1 MKKIYLLLLGL
12 LSIMTACQ
20 EPEYVLPTADRQGIT
35 SLTAIFTSGPFT
47 DKEIVKYAIT
57 DASADK
63 YVIPIPWFYPEDSED
78 ETTPYMT
85 AVRVRAELAPN
96 CTIEPSLTV
105 LDLTKDNY
113 FVYTNAQGEK
123 REICITGERTKSD
136 KCELLSFSLVDPVV
150 SGVIDNSSNTISLIS
165 ADDLHSCL
173 ADITLSP
180 HATITPDPRVEA
192 LDYNDDVTFTVVAH
206 NGVDKKEYVVR
217 KTIPAKIPYGFNTP
231 LEELFNLDATAGA
244 GIPWNDTNAPTLGV
258 VGGQLVV
265 CMGDGTT
272 PLYFN
277 QETGSKGGTIN
288 LGSAQAGCVTSDE
301 GGHLLICNKVDIGD
315 QCNIFM
321 TSSVKDAPQLFYSF
335 TNTAGLPM
343 GAKMKV
349 IGDVT
354 SNAVII
360 LTNDGISG
368 VTSSSAFTRIV
379 VENGEIQT
387 PEVVDISSTGLA
399 WGAAP
404 VNSTSVVPAST
415 NVTDGYFLSYY
426 DANILTYLNGN
437 NQIAAQLANTSGN
450 SWAQNQNCLDTK
462 TFNNANYL
470 AMLLV
475 SHFPHWGVGPQVYLY
490 DVTSKG
496 SLGNDVFT
504 SPALVFK
511 ADALNWYQ
519 QGDTKTASGDVLIA
533 PSTNGFKIYVY
544 YYDNNSATIGG
555 FSADCI
561 QK

>member
-47 DKEIVKYAIT
+47 DKEIVKYTIT

-78 ETTPYMT
+78 ETTLYMT
-85 AVRVRAELAPN
+85 TVRVRAELAPN

-123 REICITGERTKSD
+123 RKICITGERTKSD

-165 ADDLHSCL
+165 AEDLNSCL

-206 NGVDKKEYVVR
+206 NGVDKKEYIVR
-217 KTIPAKIPYGFNTP
+217 KTIPEKIPYGFNAP

-244 GIPWNDTNAPTLGV
+244 AIPWNDTNAPTLGV

-265 CMGDGTT
+265 CMGDGTI

-288 LGSAQAGCVTSDE
+288 LGSAQAGCITSDE

-315 QCNIFM
+315 KCNIFM
-321 TSSVKDAPQLFYSF
+321 TSSVKDTPQPFYSF
-335 TNTAGLPM
+335 TNTTGLPT
-343 GAKMKV
+343 GSKMKV

-354 SNAVII
+354 SNAIII
-360 LTNDGISG
+360 LTNDGVSG
-368 VTSSSAFTRIV
+368 VTNSSVFTRIV
-379 VENGEIQT
+379 VKNGEIQA

-437 NQIAAQLANTSGN
+437 NQISAQLANTSGN

-462 TFNNANYL
+462 AFNNANYL

-475 SHFPHWGVGPQVYLY
+475 SHFPHWGGGPQVYLY

-519 QGDTKTASGDVLIA
+519 QGDAKTASGDVLIA
-533 PSTNGFKIYVY
+533 PATNGFKIYVY

>member
-165 ADDLHSCL
+165 ADDLNSCL

-217 KTIPAKIPYGFNTP
+217 KTIPEKIPYGFNAP
-231 LEELFNLDATAGA
+231 FEELFNLDATAGA

-360 LTNDGISG
+360 LTNDGVSG
-368 VTSSSAFTRIV
+368 VTNSSAFTRIV
-379 VENGEIQT
+379 VKNGEIQT

-399 WGAAP
+399 WG
-404 VNSTSVVPAST
+404 SC
-415 NVTDGYFLSYY
+415 
-426 DANILTYLNGN
+426 
-437 NQIAAQLANTSGN
+437 SG
-450 SWAQNQNCLDTK
+450 
-462 TFNNANYL
+462 
-470 AMLLV
+470 
-475 SHFPHWGVGPQVYLY
+475 
-490 DVTSKG
+490 
-496 SLGNDVFT
+496 
-504 SPALVFK
+504 
-511 ADALNWYQ
+511 
-519 QGDTKTASGDVLIA
+519 
-533 PSTNGFKIYVY
+533 
-544 YYDNNSATIGG
+544 
-555 FSADCI
+555 
-561 QK
+561 

>member
-165 ADDLHSCL
+165 ADDLNSCL

-217 KTIPAKIPYGFNTP
+217 KTIPEKIPYGFNAPLKSCSIWMRRLELVFLGMTP
-231 LEELFNLDATAGA
+231 
-244 GIPWNDTNAPTLGV
+244 
-258 VGGQLVV
+258 
-265 CMGDGTT
+265 
-272 PLYFN
+272 
-277 QETGSKGGTIN
+277 
-288 LGSAQAGCVTSDE
+288 
-301 GGHLLICNKVDIGD
+301 
-315 QCNIFM
+315 
-321 TSSVKDAPQLFYSF
+321 
-335 TNTAGLPM
+335 
-343 GAKMKV
+343 
-349 IGDVT
+349 
-354 SNAVII
+354 
-360 LTNDGISG
+360 
-368 VTSSSAFTRIV
+368 
-379 VENGEIQT
+379 
-387 PEVVDISSTGLA
+387 
-399 WGAAP
+399 
-404 VNSTSVVPAST
+404 
-415 NVTDGYFLSYY
+415 
-426 DANILTYLNGN
+426 
-437 NQIAAQLANTSGN
+437 
-450 SWAQNQNCLDTK
+450 
-462 TFNNANYL
+462 
-470 AMLLV
+470 MLLR
-475 SHFPHWGVGPQVYLY
+475 W
-490 DVTSKG
+490 
-496 SLGNDVFT
+496 
-504 SPALVFK
+504 
-511 ADALNWYQ
+511 
-519 QGDTKTASGDVLIA
+519 VL
-533 PSTNGFKIYVY
+533 
-544 YYDNNSATIGG
+544 
-555 FSADCI
+555 
-561 QK
+561 